1 MNYAKMIIKP
11 FMSMWENIAL
21 VLPATVFSIGLSII
35 TALHELVQVEA
46 ILVIGLLIMVFIDF
60 IAGMYKAYMDG
71 RIITS
76 VAMRQTSI
84 KIIEYTMVCT
94 AFVVMTNM
102 TSELEFLKKVPFV
115 FLAMIETRSIVENL
129 SDKKGA
135 LNALFD
141 HIKSLMA
148 DRKL

>member
-1 MNYAKMIIKP
+1 
-11 FMSMWENIAL
+11 MSMWDNIAL

>member
-1 MNYAKMIIKP
+1 MNYAKMIEKP
-11 FMSMWENIAL
+11 FLSMWENIAL

-46 ILVIGLLIMVFIDF
+46 ILVVGLLIMVFIDF

-71 RIITS
+71 RMITS

-135 LNALFD
+135 LSGLYD
-141 HIKSLMA
+141 HIKNLM
-148 DRKL
+148 DSRKS